1 MTLRSLLEWG
11 EGRLVLSDVPEAQ
24 LCAWY
29 LLQACFDEKLDRSR
43 YFLRKEEEVCADTK
57 KKFEAYI
64 EKRSQ
69 RVPLEYITGYTEFMG
84 LPFEV
89 DEHVLIPR
97 QDTETLVEIVY
108 PLCGGKRVLDLC
120 TGSGCI
126 GLSIGVWGRPSQL
139 VLGDISEEALC
150 VAKRNLKRF
159 REGEHYRCHT
169 PTELVRGDLFEN
181 IRGVFDWI
189 VSNPPYIESDTIP
202 GLMPEVARFEPVAA
216 LDGGRD
222 GLDFYREIIR
232 QAPFY
237 LADHGT
243 LCFEIGHQQGGE
255 VSALMRGRG
264 FEEIEIRK
272 DLAGNDRVVLGVM
285 VRGKVECDV

>member
-11 EGRLVLSDVPEAQ
+11 EDQLILADVPEAE

-29 LLQACFDEKLDRSR
+29 LLQACFDEKMDRSR
-43 YFLRKEEEVCADTK
+43 FFLRREEEVCAGTK
-57 KKFEAYI
+57 EKYEAYV
-64 EKRSQ
+64 EKRK
-69 RVPLEYITGYTEFMG
+69 RRMPLEYITGYTEFMG
-84 LPFEV
+84 LPFAV

-108 PLCGGKRVLDLC
+108 PMCEGKRVLDLC

-126 GLSIGVWGRPSQL
+126 GLSIGVWGKPSHL
-139 VLGDISEEALC
+139 VLGDISEEALA
-150 VAKRNLKRF
+150 VAERNLKRF
-159 REGEHYRCHT
+159 QEGEDYRYRT
-169 PTELVRGDLFEN
+169 VTELVRGDLFEN

-189 VSNPPYIESDTIP
+189 VSNPPYIESETIP

-232 QAPFY
+232 RAPMY
-237 LADHGT
+237 LADHGM
-243 LCFEIGHQQGGE
+243 LCFEIGDQQGSA
-255 VSALMRGRG
+255 VSALMRRRG

-272 DLAGNDRVVLGVM
+272 DLAGNDRVVLGVID
-285 VRGKVECDV
+285 RGKVECDV

>member
-1 MTLRSLLEWG
+1 M
-11 EGRLVLSDVPEAQ
+11 
-24 LCAWY
+24 
-29 LLQACFDEKLDRSR
+29 
-43 YFLRKEEEVCADTK
+43 
-57 KKFEAYI
+57 
-64 EKRSQ
+64 
-69 RVPLEYITGYTEFMG
+69 
-84 LPFEV
+84 
-89 DEHVLIPR
+89 
-97 QDTETLVEIVY
+97 
-108 PLCGGKRVLDLC
+108 
-120 TGSGCI
+120 
-126 GLSIGVWGRPSQL
+126 
-139 VLGDISEEALC
+139 SEEALC

-189 VSNPPYIESDTIP
+189 VSNPPYIPSAEIEE
-202 GLMPEVARFEPVAA
+202 LMEEVRLFEPRTA
-216 LDGGRD
+216 LDGRED
-222 GLDFYREIIR
+222 GLYFYRKITEESS
-232 QAPFY
+232 PFY

>member
-1 MTLRSLLEWG
+1 MTLKSLLEWG
-11 EGRLVLSDVPEAQ
+11 EGQLVLSDVPEAA

-43 YFLRKEEEVCADTK
+43 YFLRREEEVCASTK
-57 KKFEAYI
+57 KKYEAYI
-64 EKRSQ
+64 EKRSR

-108 PLCGGKRVLDLC
+108 PMCGGERVLDLC

-126 GLSIGVWGRPSQL
+126 GLSIGVWGKPSHL
-139 VLGDISEEALC
+139 VLGDISKEALY
-150 VAKRNLKRF
+150 VAQRNLTRF
-159 REGEHYRCHT
+159 REGDDYRYRT

-189 VSNPPYIESDTIP
+189 VSNPPYIESETIP
-202 GLMPEVARFEPVAA
+202 GLMPEVARFEPVTA
-216 LDGGRD
+216 LDGGVD
-222 GLDFYREIIR
+222 GLAFYREIIR
-232 QAPFY
+232 QAPLY

-243 LCFEIGHQQGGE
+243 LCFEIGHQQGRD
-255 VSALMRGRG
+255 VCALMRGRG
-264 FEEIEIRK
+264 FEKIEIRK

-285 VRGKVECDV
+285 DRGKVECDV